1 VRARR
6 AALGLTLAGLILTG
20 GSGIVSAQDMA
31 LTFDDLP
38 AHDVMPVGD
47 TRVGVI
53 SRIVAAL
60 ADAGAPPSY
69 GFINAFS
76 AAENPH
82 VLEIWAASGNPVA
95 NHGWSHANLA
105 DTTVEGFLAEIERNE
120 PALATLSPDADWRW
134 FRYPYLSEGET
145 PEKRAAVRH
154 WLAAHRYR
162 VASVTLS
169 FNDYAWNGPYARCA
183 DRGDAAAIAWLEVSY
198 LKAAADTLASAR
210 RMSRTLY
217 DREIPLVLLMHVGAF
232 DARMAPRLLA
242 LYREQG
248 VRFVTLDQA
257 QADPFYG
264 PDVRAEASPAP
275 LSLERAMTDRGLTP
289 ERFTEPAELATICR

>member
-1 VRARR
+1 MRVRS
-6 AALGLTLAGLILTG
+6 AALALAGLLLTG
-20 GSGIVSAQDMA
+20 APATGSAQDMA

-38 AHDVMPVGD
+38 AHDVLPVGD

-82 VLEIWAASGNPVA
+82 VLEIWTASGNPVA

-105 DTTVEGFLAEIERNE
+105 DSTVEEFLAEIERNE
-120 PALATLSPDADWRW
+120 PALAALSPDADWRW

-145 PEKRAAVRH
+145 PEKRTAVRH
-154 WLAAHRYR
+154 WLAAHHYR
-162 VASVTLS
+162 VASVTLT
-169 FNDYAWNGPYARCA
+169 FNDYAWNAPYARCMA
-183 DRGDAAAIAWLEVSY
+183 QGDAAAIAGLEASY

-217 DREIPLVLLMHVGAF
+217 GREIPLVLLMHVGAF

-242 LYREQG
+242 LYRDAG
-248 VRFVTLDQA
+248 MRFVTLDQA

-275 LSLERAMTDRGLTP
+275 LSLEQAMTDRGLTP
-289 ERFTEPAELATICR
+289 ERFTEPADLATVCR